1 MPRIKI
7 KDLPKDTKV
16 SKSEMA
22 NVRGGFVLP
31 EEWGLVA
38 TGDRSLFFAEEPQ
51 PGPDPYPRI
60 ALDYTGP
67 GGMVAS
73 EGGRRGVSPIP
84 VPLP

>member
-1 MPRIKI
+1 MPKIRIT
-7 KDLPKDTKV
+7 DLPRDARV

-38 TGDRSLFFAEEPQ
+38 
-51 PGPDPYPRI
+51 
-60 ALDYTGP
+60 LDHTGP
-67 GGMVAS
+67 GGMVALDHTGPGGMVAG
-73 EGGRRGVSPIP
+73 EGARHVAGPIP